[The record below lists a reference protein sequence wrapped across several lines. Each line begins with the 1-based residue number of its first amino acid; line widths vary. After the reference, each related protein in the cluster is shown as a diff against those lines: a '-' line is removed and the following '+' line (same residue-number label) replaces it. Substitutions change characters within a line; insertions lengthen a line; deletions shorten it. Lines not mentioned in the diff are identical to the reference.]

1 VVAVYTRKTGAA
13 DEMHYLTH
21 DHLGSVDSVTNASGA
36 VEVRLSFGG
45 FGQRRKE
52 AGWSGNPT
60 SSDWTEITDTTR
72 RGFTFHETL
81 DNLNLIHMNGRVY
94 DQIVGRFIST
104 DPHIPTP
111 ELTQSF
117 NRLSYVSNRILS
129 LTDPSGFAERG
140 MTLVAW
146 IDGSRP
152 GRGGGTSSNS
162 GVPGVEGVT
171 VTASRW
177 DFSADLNMRE
187 LVSNGSNF
195 DVRSPEMSGGGSGH
209 AADSADNDQGNEEE
223 NQSQGEQP
231 KCLRAGAEDIAMG
244 AGIFGGVGAVAGAAW
259 GATYGL
265 MHLQAALMSAS
276 ALGGAGALIGG
287 AAAIADVAGFAVVG
301 MVTVGAAGVVIGVAL
316 VGVTVVMYN
325 AYQKSQSAAC
335 SGGI

>member
-1 VVAVYTRKTGAA
+1 
-13 DEMHYLTH
+13 
-21 DHLGSVDSVTNASGA
+21 
-36 VEVRLSFGG
+36 
-45 FGQRRKE
+45 
-52 AGWSGNPT
+52 
-60 SSDWTEITDTTR
+60 
-72 RGFTFHETL
+72 
-81 DNLNLIHMNGRVY
+81 
-94 DQIVGRFIST
+94 
-104 DPHIPTP
+104 
-111 ELTQSF
+111 
-117 NRLSYVSNRILS
+117 
-129 LTDPSGFAERG
+129 
-140 MTLVAW
+140 
-146 IDGSRP
+146 
-152 GRGGGTSSNS
+152 
-162 GVPGVEGVT
+162 
-171 VTASRW
+171 
-177 DFSADLNMRE
+177 MRE